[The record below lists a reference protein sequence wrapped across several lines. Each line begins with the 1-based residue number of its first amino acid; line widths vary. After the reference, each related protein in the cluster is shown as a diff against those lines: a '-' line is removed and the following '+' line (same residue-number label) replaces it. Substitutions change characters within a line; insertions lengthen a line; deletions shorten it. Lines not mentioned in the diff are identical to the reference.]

1 MGLCLTTGRDLPAKG
16 VWQGLIPKEA
26 RPPGSSF
33 CSTFIKGLPLDVVK
47 NCKISKGFIMTLE
60 IEWCILWLR
69 RLEFA
74 TEIKLRYPAAKGH
87 DAQVFYL
94 DIQRMCCPE
103 PHFFF
108 FCSLEAYPSIE
119 LGLQFPQE
127 HQLYKLCNV
136 YLIITLYGYRGRIMC
151 IFYIGSNWPNSRS
164 LEATCWWSM
173 ILWVPTLQK
182 HIILDS

>member
-1 MGLCLTTGRDLPAKG
+1 
-16 VWQGLIPKEA
+16 
-26 RPPGSSF
+26 
-33 CSTFIKGLPLDVVK
+33 
-47 NCKISKGFIMTLE
+47 
-60 IEWCILWLR
+60 
-69 RLEFA
+69 LEFA

-151 IFYIGSNWPNSRS
+151 MAKLSFCRGNLLVVNDSLGSHIAETYNIGF
-164 LEATCWWSM
+164 LKTGY
-173 ILWVPTLQK
+173 
-182 HIILDS
+182 